1 MSTVKQI
8 YDVINSFAPF
18 CLQEEWDNAGFLIGD
33 KNAQVKKC
41 VVSLD
46 LTFSSIE
53 LAKKHG
59 ANLIVTHHPIMFRGI
74 KQLDSTSIEYAMI
87 TNGISHIA
95 AHTNLDKADGGVN
108 EALANACGLK
118 NPKLMQVT
126 NVVGDKNYGFGLIG
140 QVEKTTPCE
149 YVEKV
154 KNALN
159 CDGVRVV
166 LGNRP
171 IEKVAV
177 NCGGGAFI
185 LHDVISSGADAFVS
199 ADFKYND
206 FLDAHDAGLT
216 LIDAGHF
223 ETENIIVPLLAQKLS
238 GVISDVE
245 FIYDKNAKSVI
256 KYM

>member
-1 MSTVKQI
+1 
-8 YDVINSFAPF
+8 
-18 CLQEEWDNAGFLIGD
+18 
-33 KNAQVKKC
+33 
-41 VVSLD
+41 SLD
-46 LTFSSIE
+46 LTFCAIE

-59 ANLIVTHHPIMFRGI
+59 ANLIITHHPIMFRGI
-74 KQLDSTSIEYAMI
+74 KQLDSTSIEYAMV
-87 TNGISHIA
+87 TSGISHIA

-126 NVVGDKNYGFGLIG
+126 NVIDNKEYGFGLMG
-140 QVEKTTPCE
+140 EVDKTTPCE
-149 YVEKV
+149 YIQKV
-154 KNALN
+154 KKTLG
-159 CDGVRVV
+159 CEGVRVII
-166 LGNRP
+166 GNRP
-171 IEKVAV
+171 IEKVAL

-206 FLDAHDAGLT
+206 FLDAQDAGLT

-223 ETENIIVPLLAQKLS
+223 ETENIIVPQLAKKLS
-238 GVISDVE
+238 NLISDVE
-245 FIYDKNAKSVI
+245 FIYDENAKSVI